1 MTTARDNFVI
11 DFESKRL
18 EDRIRLFKNSKYDDE
33 TLHKIFQINKKK
45 GWDIRKAWNMLQHIS
60 DSELK
65 NFIYS
70 VTYRP
75 FDNRYIFWHDSVVWR
90 TVKRVMRHM
99 LEKNIG
105 IVTSRQAQSGFKHV
119 FISDKMIE
127 FNLTGTAGRYGSGY
141 LFPLYLYREK
151 NKKDLFI
158 QHQTEKEPNIP
169 AAIFEKLQSVY
180 GEKPSPEEILYYI
193 YGVLYSNIYRK
204 TYAEFLKIDFPRVPF
219 TADYDLFKKMG
230 ELGKQLVNLH
240 LLKSPALDPPVAKY
254 QGSGTND
261 RIDKITYKED
271 EQRIY
276 INEDKYFEGVAPEVW
291 NYHIGGYQV
300 LQKYLK
306 ERKGRN
312 MDDAPRYCR
321 IITALSKTIEI
332 QKQID
337 EIYPE
342 IEIDLVQF

>member
-1 MTTARDNFVI
+1 
-11 DFESKRL
+11 
-18 EDRIRLFKNSKYDDE
+18 
-33 TLHKIFQINKKK
+33 
-45 GWDIRKAWNMLQHIS
+45 
-60 DSELK
+60 
-65 NFIYS
+65 
-70 VTYRP
+70 
-75 FDNRYIFWHDSVVWR
+75 
-90 TVKRVMRHM
+90 
-99 LEKNIG
+99 
-105 IVTSRQAQSGFKHV
+105 
-119 FISDKMIE
+119 MIE

-141 LFPLYLYREK
+141 LFPLYLYTEK
-151 NKKDLFI
+151 NKKDLFT
-158 QHQTEKEPNIP
+158 QHQAEKEPNIP
-169 AAIFEKLQSVY
+169 TAIFEKLQSVY

-193 YGVLYSNIYRK
+193 YGVLYSNIYRE

-230 ELGKQLVNLH
+230 ELGKQLAELH

-261 RIDKITYKED
+261 RIEKITYKED

-291 NYHIGGYQV
+291 NYYIGGYQV

-321 IITALSKTIEI
+321 IVTALSKTIEL

-337 EIYPE
+337 GIYPE
-342 IEIDLVQF
+342 TEIDLVQF